1 MSLHMGAGPK
11 LTIDAGDGRS
21 MVRADIGGGTTMCFI
36 GVRSNLAGNN
46 KDISS
51 TLVNIKYCNG
61 TENTRQHVAA
71 TSCTRRQVTQHI
83 RATNRFVCTGEF
95 LWNFCLCNRIFLT
108 QQVAHIQSDL
118 TLCDLWGRQNDV
130 VQPKISTKILSQYT
144 RIAKISCRFDSSPEP
159 VAATSLLLFSDL
171 RQNLG
176 FTLFVSVFQWFC

>member
-1 MSLHMGAGPK
+1 MGAGPK

-71 TSCTRRQVTQHI
+71 TSCVTHQSDKS
-83 RATNRFVCTGEF
+83 
-95 LWNFCLCNRIFLT
+95 LCMHWRIFL
-108 QQVAHIQSDL
+108 QFLSL
-118 TLCDLWGRQNDV
+118 KQNV
-130 VQPKISTKILSQYT
+130 LA
-144 RIAKISCRFDSSPEP
+144 AKSCTNSI
-159 VAATSLLLFSDL
+159 
-171 RQNLG
+171 
-176 FTLFVSVFQWFC
+176 